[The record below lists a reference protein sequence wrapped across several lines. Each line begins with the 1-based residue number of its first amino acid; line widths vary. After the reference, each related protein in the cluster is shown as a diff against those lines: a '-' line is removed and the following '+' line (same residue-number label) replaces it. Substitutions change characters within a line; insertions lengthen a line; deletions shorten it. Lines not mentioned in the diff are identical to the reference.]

1 MSQPPPSGDF
11 PAPRDADP
19 GRAGEDLVAR
29 YLHAKGWQILHRRW
43 RCRWG
48 EIDVIALDPAG
59 GTLPTPTLAFV
70 EVKTRNRRSWD
81 AGGLLALTPKK
92 QAKLWKAAGLFLG
105 QFPDFAD
112 YPCRFDL
119 ALVVR
124 EGTTLAIA
132 DYLPSAFEQ

>member
-1 MSQPPPSGDF
+1 
-11 PAPRDADP
+11 
-19 GRAGEDLVAR
+19 
-29 YLHAKGWQILHRRW
+29 
-43 RCRWG
+43 
-48 EIDVIALDPAG
+48 
-59 GTLPTPTLAFV
+59 
-70 EVKTRNRRSWD
+70 
-81 AGGLLALTPKK
+81 
-92 QAKLWKAAGLFLG
+92 LFLG